1 MRYSPFSRTARRILG
16 VLALP
21 ALFLTAC
28 DDDDPM
34 MVGTGQIAA
43 SLSASEFAA
52 ADPEV
57 GTDETISVEVMNT
70 GNSTVNITGVAIGG
84 THADDFELMGAQSG
98 ELSAGAST
106 TFEVAFTPSSVGAK
120 NASIFISSDNADA
133 VEAAISGT
141 ATRFQYTQVDRKG
154 IPALNTVFNHPSG
167 TGPFDKTAYN
177 TASPADDVANY
188 TDLFLTVLGAVPN
201 SNPEGTAALLLPDEL
216 PVSLGASPTAFA
228 TLTGRTLADDATD
241 VALFVVIDAEP
252 SLQSDNVDA
261 NDVAF
266 RTEFPYV
273 AEPHN

>member
-1 MRYSPFSRTARRILG
+1 MTYSPFRRTARRILG

-34 MVGTGQIAA
+34 MVGTGQTAA
-43 SLSASEFAA
+43 SLSSNAFAA

-57 GTDETISVEVMNT
+57 GADATIS
-70 GNSTVNITGVAIGG
+70 G
-84 THADDFELMGAQSG
+84 THADDFELMGAQGG

-201 SNPEGTAALLLPDEL
+201 SNPEATAALMLPDAL
-216 PVSLGASPTAFA
+216 PVSLAASPTAFA